1 MTDFRTAASGGAK
14 ETQPTEQPSARGG
27 CGLPVSD
34 CHLHFRAAA
43 CGGRT
48 SFGEVRASAAGGC
61 GPPAYGRRFTR
72 EHPLPAP
79 PHFLLYYF

>member
-61 GPPAYGRRFTR
+61 GPPALRAEEKWKIENEGRWLWTKN
-72 EHPLPAP
+72 
-79 PHFLLYYF
+79 